1 MLLYLSH
8 TGPCPAKLN
17 YHSILYRKATKC
29 CVRAPVRALGLWSFS
44 SLAFV
49 FLPSKYI
56 SFSQV
61 CRVYVHISIYLA
73 LKSSKPSMN
82 SDRIS
87 IFHDSLARPSFDL
100 SRYGD
105 RPAARQPSQKL
116 PTGACN
122 FTNLSIGNNAK
133 CGCQRF
139 CDRSEYSAGVTNADG
154 ELERE
159 KVGWCMCEHHACF
172 HEVGKP
178 ADDIAPI
185 PIRPRQ
191 ASHGGDSSLPSTYRD
206 TPKAPSVALQR
217 AAPSSFNSGTRTG
230 EQLPTPGVDAEIGP
244 PRSDVGTSG
253 PNFIPQDNGL
263 PPIPSQCLLSS
274 NMNLSALMGPTLS
287 FRSAKSREEL
297 RAGSGLIHDW
307 IPHPIQAGSYNES
320 LTDAASTLSGYLE
333 NAEFNDKLMTMETE
347 KSVASQTNQAQKP
360 SSQGILPL
368 APDENAGHATSVVA
382 RSEMDVTNPT
392 PTFHQILPY
401 VSDIHKHYA
410 VKPTLKDTLQ
420 NHEDR
425 LDHLENATHSCAA
438 PTDAGNCDCDC
449 DLLSHKHEKIECR
462 MDRVEKALSNKR
474 FQELGFGR
482 GNGSVTSDN
491 STAMT
496 STGHTEMYSRIDS
509 RIEALEFR
517 LGDLDGSLPP
527 SATNPWEF
535 EVVFLP
541 YGLDMNRV
549 WSRTGNATQRNA
561 WGTQD
566 TASPHM
572 LNGALSQR
580 FFSKA
585 ATDNSWEHVLEKS
598 QPTSTVFTA
607 RACGIEN
614 VVDKRLRSR
623 GLVRTIQVKGPDA
636 QHVQFAMFE
645 AFEDILQT
653 MSSGVSSPSK
663 IPKPLRRYREALG
676 TSWIPMRKLHKDSQL
691 RFLETSEMLTPT
703 LWTAS
708 FLAEISMQQS
718 NIRRLYITNKDGYLQ
733 NGSAGWTWQKIRHLP
748 LFSETSHSAASSD
761 NGFQPS
767 RSFKPS
773 QVQVHE
779 PHWNWEERL
788 DGPVVHQTVTT
799 QQLSLAIVPP
809 ESDRG
814 ESSPTPSTSS
824 SEYSPPLRSRTPY
837 SEALGQPISPLT
849 ERNLARPYHGRTTSM
864 PTTVPINFR
873 PSPGSQGKRRITS
886 FELQHER
893 GTHSP
898 SPFAQRHSYSFSA
911 KRQRTQSPNRPRDTP
926 RWSAEPPSPYVFEEE
941 REHKRG
947 MTPFAYATPHS
958 NAPYVYNDRRSMSNV
973 PNDWGID
980 NEDSPTDEFETD
992 DNNNEDYMS
1001 DTDRA
1006 HQHEEEDWEGVND
1019 LTADQVKMEEEDDN
1033 NIEARAFSDDDDAV
1047 SDTSSTP
1054 SEYPSTHPVAQYSGN
1069 KGTFEIHEDEAK

>member
-1 MLLYLSH
+1 MAHSAHIANTPLL
-8 TGPCPAKLN
+8 N
-17 YHSILYRKATKC
+17 
-29 CVRAPVRALGLWSFS
+29 
-44 SLAFV
+44 
-49 FLPSKYI
+49 
-56 SFSQV
+56 
-61 CRVYVHISIYLA
+61 
-73 LKSSKPSMN
+73 
-82 SDRIS
+82 
-87 IFHDSLARPSFDL
+87 

-105 RPAARQPSQKL
+105 RPATRQPSQKL

-139 CDRSEYSAGVTNADG
+139 CDRSEYSAGLTNADG
-154 ELERE
+154 ELEVE

-178 ADDIAPI
+178 TDDIAPM
-185 PIRPRQ
+185 PIRSRQ
-191 ASHGGDSSLPSTYRD
+191 DSHGGDSSLPSTYRD
-206 TPKAPSVALQR
+206 PPKAPSIALQR
-217 AAPSSFNSGTRTG
+217 AVPTGFNNGTQVG
-230 EQLPTPGVDAEIGP
+230 KQLPTPGVDTEIGP
-244 PRSDVGTSG
+244 PRSDIGTSG
-253 PNFIPQDNGL
+253 PNPIPQDTGL
-263 PPIPSQCLLSS
+263 PPIPSQCLISS
-274 NMNLSALMGPTLS
+274 NMNLGALIGPSLS
-287 FRSAKSREEL
+287 FRSTKPREEL
-297 RAGSGLIHDW
+297 RASTGLIHDW

-320 LTDAASTLSGYLE
+320 LTDAASPLSGYLE
-333 NAEFNDKLMTMETE
+333 NAEFHDKLMTVETE
-347 KSVASQTNQAQKP
+347 KSCASQTNLAQKP
-360 SSQGILPL
+360 SSQGMDPL
-368 APDENAGHATSVVA
+368 VTTNENDGHLTSVVA
-382 RSEMDVTNPT
+382 QSEMDVSNST
-392 PTFHQILPY
+392 PNFHQILPY

-410 VKPTLKDTLQ
+410 IKPTLKDTLQ

-462 MDRVEKALSNKR
+462 MDRVEKALSTKR
-474 FQELGFGR
+474 FQDLGLVGR

-491 STAMT
+491 STVMT
-496 STGHTEMYSRIDS
+496 STGHAEMYSRIDS

-517 LGDLDGSLPP
+517 LGDLDNSLPP

-535 EVVFLP
+535 EVIFLP
-541 YGLDMNRV
+541 YGLDMSRV
-549 WSRTGNATQRNA
+549 WSRTGNSTQRNA
-561 WGTQD
+561 WSTQD
-566 TASPHM
+566 TSSPHM
-572 LNGALSQR
+572 LTGALSQR

-585 ATDNSWEHVLEKS
+585 ATDNSWEHILEKS
-598 QPTSTVFTA
+598 QPTSTVFSA
-607 RACGIEN
+607 RACGIET

-645 AFEDILQT
+645 AFEDILHT

-676 TSWIPMRKLHKDSQL
+676 TSWIPLRKLHKDSQL

-708 FLAEISMQQS
+708 FLAEASMQQS
-718 NIRRLYITNKDGYLQ
+718 NIRRLYVTNKDGYVQ
-733 NGSAGWTWQKIRHLP
+733 NGSMGWTWQKIRHLP
-748 LFSETSHSAASSD
+748 LFSESSNSAASSD

-773 QVQVHE
+773 QLQVHE
-779 PHWNWEERL
+779 LHWNWDERL

-799 QQLSLAIVPP
+799 QQLSLAIIPAP
-809 ESDRG
+809 ESDKG
-814 ESSPTPSTSS
+814 QSSPTSSTSS
-824 SEYSPPLRSRTPY
+824 SEYSPPLRSRTPA

-849 ERNLARPYHGRTTSM
+849 ERNLSRPFHGRTTSM
-864 PTTVPINFR
+864 PITVPINFR

-898 SPFAQRHSYSFSA
+898 SPFAPRHSYSFSA
-911 KRQRTQSPNRPRDTP
+911 KRQRTQSPSRPRDTP

-958 NAPYVYNDRRSMSNV
+958 NVPYAYNDRRSMSNI
-973 PNDWGID
+973 PNDWAVD

-1001 DTDRA
+1001 DTDQA
-1006 HQHEEEDWEGVND
+1006 YQHEEEDWEGVND

-1033 NIEARAFSDDDDAV
+1033 NIEARAFSDDDEDAV

-1054 SEYPSTHPVAQYSGN
+1054 SEYPSTQPLAKYSGN
-1069 KGTFEIHEDEAK
+1069 KGTFEIHVDDEK

>member
-1 MLLYLSH
+1 MAHSAH
-8 TGPCPAKLN
+8 TANTPLFN
-17 YHSILYRKATKC
+17 
-29 CVRAPVRALGLWSFS
+29 
-44 SLAFV
+44 
-49 FLPSKYI
+49 
-56 SFSQV
+56 
-61 CRVYVHISIYLA
+61 
-73 LKSSKPSMN
+73 
-82 SDRIS
+82 
-87 IFHDSLARPSFDL
+87 

-116 PTGACN
+116 PTGGCN

-139 CDRSEYSAGVTNADG
+139 CDRSEYSAGSTNADG
-154 ELERE
+154 EVEAE

-178 ADDIAPI
+178 ADEVAPI

-206 TPKAPSVALQR
+206 TPKAPKASLQR
-217 AAPSSFNSGTRTG
+217 TAPTSFKTGTHAG
-230 EQLPTPGVDAEIGP
+230 KQLPTPGVDTETGP
-244 PRSDVGTSG
+244 LRSDAGTSG
-253 PNFIPQDNGL
+253 PNNVPQDSGL

-274 NMNLSALMGPTLS
+274 NMNLSALVGQPLS
-287 FRSAKSREEL
+287 FRSAASREEL
-297 RAGSGLIHDW
+297 RASTGLIHDW

-333 NAEFNDKLMTMETE
+333 NTEFHDKLMTMETE
-347 KSVASQTNQAQKP
+347 KSRTSQMELAQKP
-360 SSQGILPL
+360 SSQEVNPL
-368 APDENAGHATSVVA
+368 APTNENAGRLTSVVA
-382 RSEMDVTNPT
+382 QSEIDVANSNPNL
-392 PTFHQILPY
+392 HQILPY

-410 VKPTLKDTLQ
+410 IKPTLKDTLQ

-438 PTDAGNCDCDC
+438 PTDGGNCDCDC
-449 DLLSHKHEKIECR
+449 DLLNHKHEKIECR
-462 MDRVEKALSNKR
+462 MDRVEKALSTKR
-474 FQELGFGR
+474 FQELGLVGG
-482 GNGSVTSDN
+482 GNGSVISDN
-491 STAMT
+491 STVMT
-496 STGHTEMYSRIDS
+496 STGHAEMYNRIDS

-517 LGDLDGSLPP
+517 LGDLDNALPP

-561 WGTQD
+561 WDTQD
-566 TASPHM
+566 TSSPHM

-580 FFSKA
+580 FFSKTA
-585 ATDNSWEHVLEKS
+585 VENSWEHVLEKS
-598 QPTSTVFTA
+598 QPTSTVFSA
-607 RACGIEN
+607 RACGIET

-645 AFEDILQT
+645 AFDDILQT
-653 MSSGVSSPSK
+653 MSSGISSPSK
-663 IPKPLRRYREALG
+663 IPSPLRRYREALG
-676 TSWIPMRKLHKDSQL
+676 TSWIPLRKLHKDSQL

-708 FLAEISMQQS
+708 FLAEVSMQQS
-718 NIRRLYITNKDGYLQ
+718 NIRRLYITNKDGYMQ

-748 LFSETSHSAASSD
+748 LYNEESHSAASSD
-761 NGFQPS
+761 NGFQAS

-773 QVQVHE
+773 QLQIHE
-779 PHWNWEERL
+779 PHWHWDERL

-799 QQLSLAIVPP
+799 QQLSLAIIPP
-809 ESDRG
+809 ESDQDQG
-814 ESSPTPSTSS
+814 SPTSSTSS
-824 SEYSPPLRSRTPY
+824 SEYSPPLRSRTPA
-837 SEALGQPISPLT
+837 SQALGQPISPLT
-849 ERNLARPYHGRTTSM
+849 ERNLARPVHGRTTSM
-864 PTTVPINFR
+864 PITVPINFR

-886 FELQHER
+886 FELQSER
-893 GTHSP
+893 VTHSP

-958 NAPYVYNDRRSMSNV
+958 NVPYIYNDRRSMSNV

-980 NEDSPTDEFETD
+980 NDDSPTDEFETD

-1001 DTDRA
+1001 DTDQA
-1006 HQHEEEDWEGVND
+1006 HQHEEDWEGVD
-1019 LTADQVKMEEEDDN
+1019 ELTADQVKMEEEDDN
-1033 NIEARAFSDDDDAV
+1033 NIEARAFSDDDDDAA
-1047 SDTSSTP
+1047 SDASSTP
-1054 SEYPSTHPVAQYSGN
+1054 SEYPSTHPLTNYSGN
-1069 KGTFEIHEDEAK
+1069 KGTFDIHVDDEK

>member
-1 MLLYLSH
+1 M
-8 TGPCPAKLN
+8 A
-17 YHSILYRKATKC
+17 HSAHN
-29 CVRAPVRALGLWSFS
+29 ALF
-44 SLAFV
+44 
-49 FLPSKYI
+49 
-56 SFSQV
+56 
-61 CRVYVHISIYLA
+61 
-73 LKSSKPSMN
+73 N
-82 SDRIS
+82 
-87 IFHDSLARPSFDL
+87 

-105 RPAARQPSQKL
+105 GPAARQPPQKL

-139 CDRSEYSAGVTNADG
+139 CDRSEYSAGSTNVEA
-154 ELERE
+154 E

-178 ADDIAPI
+178 ADDVVPM
-185 PIRPRQ
+185 PIRSRQ
-191 ASHGGDSSLPSTYRD
+191 HSHGGDSSLPSTYRD
-206 TPKAPSVALQR
+206 APMQR
-217 AAPSSFNSGTRTG
+217 AVQASVNNGTQAG
-230 EQLPTPGVDAEIGP
+230 KQLPTPGVDTEIGP
-244 PRSDVGTSG
+244 PRSDVGASA
-253 PNFIPQDNGL
+253 PNFIPQDTGL

-274 NMNLSALMGPTLS
+274 NMNLGALAVPSLS
-287 FRSAKSREEL
+287 FRSTTYREEL
-297 RAGSGLIHDW
+297 RASTGLIHDW

-320 LTDAASTLSGYLE
+320 LTDAASPLSGYPE
-333 NAEFNDKLMTMETE
+333 NTEFHDKLMTMETE
-347 KSVASQTNQAQKP
+347 KSCASQSNLAQKP
-360 SSQGILPL
+360 SSQGMDLL
-368 APDENAGHATSVVA
+368 ASVNENDGQVTSVVA
-382 RSEMDVTNPT
+382 QSEKDVTPN
-392 PTFHQILPY
+392 FHQILPY

-462 MDRVEKALSNKR
+462 MDRVEKALSTKK
-474 FQELGFGR
+474 FQEHGFIGR

-491 STAMT
+491 STVMT

-517 LGDLDGSLPP
+517 LGDLDNSRPP

-535 EVVFLP
+535 EVIFLP

-549 WSRTGNATQRNA
+549 WSRTGNSTQRNA
-561 WGTQD
+561 WSTQD
-566 TASPHM
+566 TSSPHI
-572 LNGALSQR
+572 LTGALSQR

-585 ATDNSWEHVLEKS
+585 ATESSWEHILEKS
-598 QPTSTVFTA
+598 QPTSTVFSA
-607 RACGIEN
+607 RACGIET
-614 VVDKRLRSR
+614 VIDKRLRSR

-653 MSSGVSSPSK
+653 MSSGVSSSWK

-676 TSWIPMRKLHKDSQL
+676 TSWIPLRKLHKESQL

-708 FLAEISMQQS
+708 FLAEVSMQQS
-718 NIRRLYITNKDGYLQ
+718 NIRRLYVTNKEGYVQ
-733 NGSAGWTWQKIRHLP
+733 NGSEGWTWQKIRHL
-748 LFSETSHSAASSD
+748 SRCDETSSSAASSD
-761 NGFQPS
+761 NGFHDR

-773 QVQVHE
+773 EVQIHE
-779 PHWNWEERL
+779 PHWHWDERL

-799 QQLSLAIVPP
+799 QQLSLAVIPAP
-809 ESDRG
+809 ESDQG
-814 ESSPTPSTSS
+814 QTSPTSSTSS
-824 SEYSPPLRSRTPY
+824 SEYSPPLRSRTPA

-849 ERNLARPYHGRTTSM
+849 ERNLSRPFHGRTTSM

-873 PSPGSQGKRRITS
+873 PSPGSQVKRRITS
-886 FELQHER
+886 FEFQHER

-898 SPFAQRHSYSFSA
+898 SPFAQRLPYSFSA
-911 KRQRTQSPNRPRDTP
+911 KRQRTQSPSRPRDTP

-958 NAPYVYNDRRSMSNV
+958 NAPYIYNDRRSMSNI
-973 PNDWGID
+973 PNDWGINND
-980 NEDSPTDEFETD
+980 DSPTDEFETD

-1006 HQHEEEDWEGVND
+1006 HQHEEEDDWEGVND
-1019 LTADQVKMEEEDDN
+1019 LTAVQVKMEEEDDN
-1033 NIEARAFSDDDDAV
+1033 NIEARAFSDDDEDAV

-1054 SEYPSTHPVAQYSGN
+1054 SEYPSTQPLTKFSGR
-1069 KGTFEIHEDEAK
+1069 KGAFEIHVDEEK

>member
-1 MLLYLSH
+1 MAHSAHIANTPLL
-8 TGPCPAKLN
+8 N
-17 YHSILYRKATKC
+17 
-29 CVRAPVRALGLWSFS
+29 
-44 SLAFV
+44 
-49 FLPSKYI
+49 
-56 SFSQV
+56 
-61 CRVYVHISIYLA
+61 
-73 LKSSKPSMN
+73 
-82 SDRIS
+82 
-87 IFHDSLARPSFDL
+87 

-122 FTNLSIGNNAK
+122 YTNLSIGNNAK

-139 CDRSEYSAGVTNADG
+139 CDRSEYSAGSINADG
-154 ELERE
+154 ELEVE

-178 ADDIAPI
+178 ADEVALM
-185 PIRPRQ
+185 PIRSRQ
-191 ASHGGDSSLPSTYRD
+191 TSHGGDSSLPSTYRD
-206 TPKAPSVALQR
+206 PPKAPSISLQR
-217 AAPSSFNSGTRTG
+217 AAPVSFNNGTQAG
-230 EQLPTPGVDAEIGP
+230 KQLPTPGVDTETGP
-244 PRSDVGTSG
+244 PRSDTGTPG
-253 PNFIPQDNGL
+253 PNFIPQDTGL

-274 NMNLSALMGPTLS
+274 NMNLSALVGAPLS
-287 FRSAKSREEL
+287 FRSAASREEL
-297 RAGSGLIHDW
+297 RASTGLIHDW

-320 LTDAASTLSGYLE
+320 LTDAASPLSGYLE
-333 NAEFNDKLMTMETE
+333 NAEFHDKLMTVETE
-347 KSVASQTNQAQKP
+347 KSGASQTNLGQKP
-360 SSQGILPL
+360 SSQGMDLL
-368 APDENAGHATSVVA
+368 VSTNENDERLTSVVA
-382 RSEMDVTNPT
+382 QSEMDVVNST
-392 PTFHQILPY
+392 PNFHQILPY

-425 LDHLENATHSCAA
+425 LDHLENATHSYAA

-462 MDRVEKALSNKR
+462 MDRIEKALSTKR
-474 FQELGFGR
+474 FQELGLAGR

-491 STAMT
+491 STVMT
-496 STGHTEMYSRIDS
+496 STGHAEMYSRIDS

-517 LGDLDGSLPP
+517 LGDLDNAMPP

-535 EVVFLP
+535 EVIFLP

-549 WSRTGNATQRNA
+549 WSRTGNPTQRNA
-561 WGTQD
+561 WSTQD
-566 TASPHM
+566 TSSPHM
-572 LNGALSQR
+572 LLGALSQR

-585 ATDNSWEHVLEKS
+585 ATENSWEHILEKS
-598 QPTSTVFTA
+598 QPTSTVFSA
-607 RACGIEN
+607 RACGIES

-623 GLVRTIQVKGPDA
+623 GLVRTIHVKGPDA

-653 MSSGVSSPSK
+653 MSSGISSPSK

-676 TSWIPMRKLHKDSQL
+676 TSWIPLRKLHKDSQL

-708 FLAEISMQQS
+708 FLAEVSMQQS
-718 NIRRLYITNKDGYLQ
+718 NIRRLYITNKDGYVQ

-748 LFSETSHSAASSD
+748 LFNEGSNSAASSD
-761 NGFQPS
+761 DGFQAS

-773 QVQVHE
+773 QIQIHE
-779 PHWNWEERL
+779 PHWHWDERL

-799 QQLSLAIVPP
+799 QQLSLAIITAP
-809 ESDRG
+809 ESDEG
-814 ESSPTPSTSS
+814 QASPTSSTSS
-824 SEYSPPLRSRTPY
+824 SEYSPPLRSRTPA
-837 SEALGQPISPLT
+837 SEAFGQPISPLT
-849 ERNLARPYHGRTTSM
+849 ERNLARPIHGRTTSM
-864 PTTVPINFR
+864 PITVPINFR

-893 GTHSP
+893 VTHSP
-898 SPFAQRHSYSFSA
+898 SPFAPRHSYSFSA

-958 NAPYVYNDRRSMSNV
+958 NAPYIYNDRRSMSNV

-980 NEDSPTDEFETD
+980 IGNEDSPTDEFETD

-1001 DTDRA
+1001 DTDQA
-1006 HQHEEEDWEGVND
+1006 YQQEEEDWEGVNE

-1033 NIEARAFSDDDDAV
+1033 NIEARAFSDDDEDAV

-1054 SEYPSTHPVAQYSGN
+1054 SEYPSTQPLAKYSGK
-1069 KGTFEIHEDEAK
+1069 KGTFEIHVDEEK